1 MRQSMEDMATPVASD
16 IDRKDFAAN
25 GIGLCHIAAPEG
37 RQDRG
42 VLYLHGGGY
51 VLGSLNTHAELMG
64 RIARVCRAPVLGVD

>member
-42 VLYLHGGGY
+42 VLYLQAVAMCSAH
-51 VLGSLNTHAELMG
+51 
-64 RIARVCRAPVLGVD
+64 